1 MGNDEESLARDVAEG
16 RLSLRQIARKHN
28 VAPMLVCD
36 IRQGRKR
43 PDLTAR
49 IDSLRELLLFES
61 ERLVTPW
68 LKRLLLKEAQVGI
81 TGTDETARVCRHY
94 FLDRF
99 LPHDGSD
106 CPWLRKRSRR
116 RRNSRRTRI

>member
-43 PDLTAR
+43 LDLTAR
-49 IDSLRELLLFES
+49 IDSLGELLLFES
-61 ERLVTPW
+61 ERLITPW
-68 LKRLLLKEAQVGI
+68 LKRLLPRFVRIMAGRPMLDLSYE
-81 TGTDETARVCRHY
+81 RHE
-94 FLDRF
+94 
-99 LPHDGSD
+99 H
-106 CPWLRKRSRR
+106 
-116 RRNSRRTRI
+116 